1 MPQPLKRW
9 IDIKGV
15 LFETANEIPRSETY
29 ALDMLA
35 YISREIRGCILLS
48 EITCLPVDLYTN
60 AWSFAVVGHT
70 LSSY

>member
-35 YISREIRGCILLS
+35 YRSRAIRGCILLS
-48 EITCLPVDLYTN
+48 RNNLPSCRFMDQLMIVRSSWACLSIY
-60 AWSFAVVGHT
+60 
-70 LSSY
+70 